1 MLQICIDLPGSMK
14 HSTKGKVYAVDFV
27 FLKNF
32 GVFRISKYK
41 EVSNYIQ
48 SLWYGR
54 EYKLSISLHEL
65 CDLGHSI
72 YSLSVS
78 VYLSV
83 KIKNLYRSHTNIL

>member
-1 MLQICIDLPGSMK
+1 MLQICIDLPGSMQD
-14 HSTKGKVYAVDFV
+14 STKGRVYALAFV
-27 FLKNF
+27 LLKTF

-54 EYKLSISLHEL
+54 EYKQSISLHEL

-72 YSLSVS
+72 YSLPVCVFIS
-78 VYLSV
+78 
-83 KIKNLYRSHTNIL
+83 KNKKFV